1 MLKKLL
7 QIASPPIFFSV
18 ASKAYIV
25 LGVLGLLLFIL
36 SIAYALISTPIDA
49 QQGLVYKVIYVHVPS
64 AWMSMFLYLIAA
76 IYAIIFW
83 IWSRNL
89 DLRI

>member
-18 ASKAYIV
+18 ASKAYIGF
-25 LGVLGLLLFIL
+25 GVLGLLLFIL

-49 QQGLVYKVIYVHVPS
+49 QQGLVTT
-64 AWMSMFLYLIAA
+64 AA
-76 IYAIIFW
+76 IELPIAIPICPKPN
-83 IWSRNL
+83 SNANK
-89 DLRI
+89 